1 MNPEREKKA
10 DALALDILTLAR
22 STLMVRFRF
31 LDRALGRLTFLRTD
45 KVLLGTEGR
54 HYLYDPWYVLN
65 IYRTSPEEIKRCL
78 LHSVLHLIYRHPF
91 VGGDID
97 RDKWGLACDIAV
109 EQTATDLGVTSDR
122 AAAQQEILQLLTEEL
137 GLLSAERV
145 YRFLCDRDFS
155 PAEWERWR
163 SLFVADQHGPWYGMD
178 EDARTDA
185 DMDVELIWQE
195 VSRRMQT
202 EIENFSE
209 EGNLLAQQLRALNRP
224 RQSLRTFLRRFGR
237 MGEQMYLSDEE
248 FDAAYYTYGLAL
260 YGNVPLVE
268 PLEYREEKKI
278 HDFVIAID
286 TSGSVRGEVVQSFV
300 QYAYDILMQSESLD
314 TRLNLHIIQCDDRI
328 RQDAFIQS
336 REEFEEYL
344 SGMTIL
350 GLGETDFRPVFRH
363 VEELAATGAFRDL
376 RGLLY
381 FTDGKGAFP
390 QRKPSFDT
398 AFVLHTQ
405 GYEEPPVPNWA
416 MKMTITEDDILA
428 HRFDG

>member
-10 DALALDILTLAR
+10 DALALDILSLAR

-31 LDRALGRLTFLRTD
+31 LDRALGRLDFLRTD

-54 HYLYDPWYVLN
+54 HFLYDPWYVLD
-65 IYRTSPEEIKRCL
+65 IYRTSRDEIRHDM

-91 VGGDID
+91 VGADID

-109 EQTATDLGVTSDR
+109 EQTAADLGVPSDR
-122 AAAQQEILQLLTEEL
+122 TPQQQEILQHLAEEL
-137 GLLSAERV
+137 GLLTAERI

-163 SLFVADQHGPWYGMD
+163 SLFACDQHGPWYGMD
-178 EDARTDA
+178 ENARTDA
-185 DMDVELIWQE
+185 DMEQIWQE

-202 EIENFSE
+202 ELENFSE

-224 RQSLRTFLRRFGR
+224 RQSLRSFLRRFGR
-237 MGEQMYLSDEE
+237 MGEQMHLSDEE

-268 PLEYREEKKI
+268 PLEYREEKKVR
-278 HDFVIAID
+278 DFVIAID

-328 RQDAFIQS
+328 RQDALIQS
-336 REEFEEYL
+336 REEFREYL
-344 SGMTIL
+344 GGMTIL

-363 VEELAATGAFRDL
+363 VEELAAAGAFRDL

-381 FTDGKGAFP
+381 FTDGKGTFP
-390 QRKPSFDT
+390 ARKPSFDT
-398 AFVLHTQ
+398 AVVLHTQ

-428 HRFDG
+428 HRFD